1 MNKHIAGRHFELT
14 DAIKEY
20 IYNALESLEKY
31 NLNIISA
38 HCIISGDT
46 KNGKKGFS
54 VEFVI
59 NLKDKNTVVITQR
72 DKDVYAAIDLAL
84 DRLKK
89 SLRRYSDK
97 IKDHSNVSLKEIE
110 SELEELEEQLDY
122 ISDIDD
128 DIVPMD
134 LELHKPLDF
143 EEARDMLKEDSKRQ
157 FLVFN
162 DNEGRLRVMY
172 KRSDGKFGLY

>member
-14 DAIKEY
+14 DPIKEY
-20 IYNALESLEKY
+20 IENAIESLEKY
-31 NLNIISA
+31 NLEIVSA
-38 HCIISGDT
+38 NCVISGDM

-59 NLKDKNTVVITQR
+59 NLKNKNTVVITQR

-84 DRLKK
+84 DRMKK
-89 SLRRYSDK
+89 SLRRFSDK
-97 IKDHSNVSLKEIE
+97 IKDHNAVSLKEIE
-110 SELEELEEQLDY
+110 SEIGEVEEQLEY
-122 ISDIDD
+122 EKEFGD

-134 LELHKPLDF
+134 LELYKPLDF
-143 EEARDMLKEDSKRQ
+143 EEAKEILVSDPKRH
-157 FLVFN
+157 FIVFN
-162 DNEGRLRVMY
+162 DNEGRMRVMY